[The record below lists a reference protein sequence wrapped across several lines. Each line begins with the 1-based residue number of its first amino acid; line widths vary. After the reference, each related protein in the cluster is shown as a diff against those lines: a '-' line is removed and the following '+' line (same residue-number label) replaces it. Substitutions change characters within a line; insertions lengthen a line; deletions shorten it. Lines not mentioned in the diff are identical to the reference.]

1 MKMYNMTAQQKSIW
15 EMTKKYPD
23 SCIGNIG
30 GVIYFDKN
38 ITPQRLC
45 DVLCRLHDLNPALN
59 LRVNYEGKLYI
70 SEMDKTCITILDGA
84 EAQKGEDKL
93 KNLMNTSIL
102 GNDGCMVR
110 YYIMDRDDAV
120 WLFGIFH
127 HLICDGIGLTKVT
140 KEAYELATNP
150 HSPLWEKGSEDNS
163 YLEYLEEQEKKQG
176 EKNKI
181 PDDYLEL
188 IESEHM
194 VFPKRRISNSPKA
207 NVTKKHLMGAEYE
220 SFCEYCDSN
229 GLTAEHLFTAALA
242 IHDSNI
248 TGSKW
253 ASLGRVM
260 INRKKKFMNTAGMFT
275 NVLPIVVEVCEE
287 DNFGKLCRDIKKL
300 EYSMLRCGNLSLK
313 ELKDRKQFYGK
324 MYDTCITYRP
334 TKRLPLKHASFM
346 DEINCDAVEV
356 GLRILIDEHSDG
368 IQLTYQYMTD
378 IYTYKEIE
386 QFHEDI
392 MEIIYNGLVEDKVT
406 KNSIGK
412 FNIDTH
418 DVSDIWEEFVK
429 RVREDG
435 ESECII
441 DSGQNGLAV
450 TYKEAYEKIRR
461 ISGQLIK
468 EKNNLKLN
476 DTFMVGLKLY
486 RSQMMPLTILACLK
500 TKTVFVPIAVNE
512 SKERLD
518 AIAEQVDFVID
529 DTWVESVFDNDD
541 EFDNRVDEEF
551 NKDDLAYAIHTS
563 GSTGNPKLVQIYRN
577 AVNVRLAWMKE
588 KFSLDKCRV
597 LQKTK
602 NTFDVSVWELLLPFI
617 CGGTLIM
624 LPDEYEREPEKM
636 WTAVRR
642 YNVDTMH
649 FVPSMLSV
657 CLKWLEQHDNNYDIP
672 VKNVFSSG
680 EVLSPSLVK
689 NFYESLPN
697 TSLFNLYG
705 PAECTIDVTWHECIK
720 DEKKTPIGRPVWN
733 TSCKVVNRYGNVI
746 PDGYCGELVVIGGLV
761 GKGYVGNEEETK
773 KRFGIID
780 GKRCYYTGDIV
791 YLDDNGEYNYIGRK
805 DREIKLRGMRINLSL
820 LEQEA
825 ATLNC
830 VMGAAATCFN
840 NRLALFLVTERD
852 KTKLRAELAQKV
864 APHYM
869 PDIICLVDYIPYTQN
884 GKCDY
889 EALNQMIK
897 NPGDNH
903 GRNNEEYENNK
914 YYETEN
920 LLVDSLKEILGLNE
934 KLSPTVLISE
944 LGLDSISRVEW
955 MIKIEKLGFNVH
967 YDDIAGAESISKLA
981 EKLMEERSNIKLLK
995 KLSSDNICKDISNP
1009 KSKLAI
1015 GVPYAG
1021 AGSNSFLPLV
1031 NELEKYGFEFFACDI
1046 VGCNSSVEELSN
1058 EILTEVKEYI
1068 RSMDDPVSIT
1078 VIGCCVGAA
1087 LAVEL
1092 TGKIKKI
1099 QDIECRLVMIGSL
1112 PTAFIGDKAKQRLMW
1127 DLFSYKIGG
1136 YGISILSGHK
1146 VTVTEEMYDLI
1157 KKDARRNVSFFE
1169 DNDRRRVSTKT
1180 IMFFGDRDVLTVG
1193 YKKHYKSWK
1202 KFLSGSVK
1210 VVRLKG
1216 AYHFCLSTHAKEIAS
1231 EIDKD

>member
-127 HLICDGIGLTKVT
+127 HLICDGIGLMKVT
-140 KEAYELATNP
+140 EEAYELAADP
-150 HSPLWEKGSEDNS
+150 DSPLWDKGITDNS
-163 YLEYLEEQEKKQG
+163 YLEYLEEEEKKQG

-181 PDDYLEL
+181 PDAYLNL

-194 VFPKRRISNSPKA
+194 LFPKRRISNSPKA
-207 NVTKKHLMGAEYE
+207 YATKKHIIGTEYE
-220 SFCEYCDSN
+220 AMCEYCDSN

-242 IHDSNI
+242 IHDSSI
-248 TGSKW
+248 TGGKW
-253 ASLGRVM
+253 ASIGRVM
-260 INRKKKFMNTAGMFT
+260 INRRKKYMNTAGMFT

-287 DNFGKLCRDIKKL
+287 DTFGELCRDIKKL
-300 EYSMLRCGNLSLK
+300 EYTMLRCGNLSLK
-313 ELKDRKQFYGK
+313 ELRDRKQFCGK

-356 GLRILIDEHSDG
+356 GLRILIDEQSDG

-386 QFHEDI
+386 NYHKNI
-392 MEIIYNGLVEDKVT
+392 MEIIRNGLVDDKRI
-406 KNSIGK
+406 KKSIEK
-412 FNIDTH
+412 LNIDTH
-418 DVSDIWEEFVK
+418 EVSDIWDEFVK

-435 ESECII
+435 DRECII
-441 DSGQNGLAV
+441 DSGENGSVV
-450 TYKEAYEKIRR
+450 TYKEAYERVKR

-468 EKNNLKLN
+468 EKNNVKID

-486 RSQMMPLTILACLK
+486 RSLMMPLTILACLD

-529 DTWVESVFDNDD
+529 DDWVESILDAETEIDNTL
-541 EFDNRVDEEF
+541 DEEL
-551 NKDDLAYAIHTS
+551 NKDVLAYAIHTS
-563 GSTGNPKLVQIYRN
+563 GSTGNPKLVQIYRH
-577 AVNVRLAWMKE
+577 ALNVRLSWMKE
-588 KFSLDKCRV
+588 NFALDKCRI

-617 CGGTLIM
+617 CGGTLII
-624 LPDEYEREPEKM
+624 LPDGYEREPEKM
-636 WTAVRR
+636 WTAVSR

-657 CLKWLEQHDNNYDIP
+657 CIKWLEQHGNKSDIP
-672 VKNVFSSG
+672 VKKVFSSG

-689 NFYESLPN
+689 HFYDSLPD
-697 TSLFNLYG
+697 TSLYNLYG

-720 DEKKTPIGRPVWN
+720 DEKKTPIGREVWN
-733 TSCKVVNRYGNVI
+733 TSCRVVNQYGNVI
-746 PDGYCGELVVIGGLV
+746 PDGYCGELAVIGDLV
-761 GKGYVGNEEETK
+761 GKGYVGNEEETQ
-773 KRFGIID
+773 KRFGSID

-791 YLDDNGEYNYIGRK
+791 YRDDNGEYNYVGRK

-825 ATLNC
+825 ATLDGVKGVAANC
-830 VMGAAATCFN
+830 FD
-840 NRLALFLVTERD
+840 NRLALFLVTERNQ
-852 KTKLRAELAQKV
+852 TKLRAELAQKV

-869 PDIICLVDYIPYTQN
+869 PDMFCIVDNIPYTQN

-889 EALNQMIK
+889 ETLNKIIK
-897 NPGDNH
+897 KSGNNH
-903 GRNNEEYENNK
+903 GRENEEYKSNK

-920 LLVDSLKEILGLNE
+920 LLAESLREILGLNE
-934 KLSPTVLISE
+934 MPSPSTLISE
-944 LGLDSISRVEW
+944 FGIDSISGVEW
-955 MIKIEKLGFNVH
+955 MIKIEKLGFKVH

-981 EKLMEERSNIKLLK
+981 EKLVEERTNIKLLK
-995 KLSSDNICKDISNP
+995 NLTSDNICKDESNP
-1009 KSKLAI
+1009 KRKLAI
-1015 GVPYAG
+1015 GVPFAG
-1021 AGSNSFLPLV
+1021 AGINSFLPLAE
-1031 NELEKYGFEFFACDI
+1031 ELEKYGFDFLACDT
-1046 VGCNSSVEELSN
+1046 VESNSSVEELSN

-1068 RSMDDPVSIT
+1068 RFASDTVSIT
-1078 VIGCCVGAA
+1078 IIGCCVGAA

-1092 TGKIKKI
+1092 IGKIKKI
-1099 QDIECRLVMIGSL
+1099 LDIECRLVMIGSL
-1112 PTAFIGDKAKQRLMW
+1112 PTAYIGNKDKQRLMW
-1127 DLFSYKIGG
+1127 DIFSNKVGG
-1136 YGISILSGHK
+1136 YGISILSGHR
-1146 VTVTEEMYDLI
+1146 VTVTEEMYDMI
-1157 KKDARRNVSFFE
+1157 KRDARRYVAYFE
-1169 DNDRRRVSTKT
+1169 DKDRQRVSTKT
-1180 IMFFGDRDVLTVG
+1180 IMFFGDRDVLTIG
-1193 YKKHYKSWK
+1193 YKKYYKSWK
-1202 KFLSGSVK
+1202 KYLSGSVK
-1210 VVRLKG
+1210 IVRLKG
-1216 AYHFCLSTHAKEIAS
+1216 AYHFCLSTHAKKIAS
-1231 EIDKD
+1231 EINKG